1 MMRVSVRSLC
11 EFAARTG
18 SLEFRYTPAPTSE
31 EGMMGHVAVQ
41 QRRPDPYVA
50 EYALKGQCAG
60 LEVSGRVDGYYAN
73 QQECFLEEIKTHRGN
88 VNRIGPGRRDLHWAQ
103 LKVYGA
109 LLCQRDKR
117 DSIALR
123 LTYFEVRDEL
133 ETTED
138 ITFEATELEDYLEE
152 LCRCYISWAKQETAH
167 REARDNALLALSFP
181 HPEFRAGQH
190 SLAKVVYL
198 SAKNA
203 VPLLLQAPTGI
214 GKTVGVLFP
223 ALRAMPEVELDRVF
237 FLTNRNTGRKL
248 GLDGLRIILDSQS
261 LSLPL
266 RVLELSSREAA
277 CDNPDKACH
286 GDSCPLAKGFFDRLP
301 AARQQAVEEGFLTQ
315 STLRRIAGEH
325 NVCRYFLAQEMARW
339 CDVVVAD
346 VNHYYDQFALL
357 YSLTIANEWRVM
369 PLVDEAHN
377 LIDRARGMYSIAL
390 GEAEMLYGIRKV
402 PAPLLKPMSELEIA
416 WASMIRPF
424 LDSDEDIE
432 QRRYYLKS
440 VPEDLNTALYG
451 LISAITDYLTDNP
464 AAAEVQNVLF
474 TALGFLRLA
483 DKFDEHS
490 LCTLEFETFA
500 GSVRAKPGSA
510 KLLIDNLIP
519 ADHLAQRFIDAVST
533 ILFSAT
539 LSPAGYHQDLL
550 GLPQTTNFIDI
561 ESPFAKEQIDLR
573 LVTTI
578 STRHHDREDSLVPIC
593 ARIIAQY
600 KAKPGNYLVYL
611 SSFDYLNTV
620 YKRLGT
626 LAPALR
632 LLRQTPGMPPFER
645 EQFISDI
652 SDTAPSVAFA
662 VLGGVFG
669 EGIDLPGD
677 KLIGVFVATLGL
689 APHDEFHEVLR
700 ERLEARYGRG
710 YDYTYIYPGLQK
722 VIQAAGRLI
731 RTPEDRGVIELI
743 DARYA
748 WKKVRSLLPTWWG
761 I

>member
-1 MMRVSVRSLC
+1 
-11 EFAARTG
+11 
-18 SLEFRYTPAPTSE
+18 
-31 EGMMGHVAVQ
+31 
-41 QRRPDPYVA
+41 
-50 EYALKGQCAG
+50 
-60 LEVSGRVDGYYAN
+60 
-73 QQECFLEEIKTHRGN
+73 
-88 VNRIGPGRRDLHWAQ
+88 
-103 LKVYGA
+103 
-109 LLCQRDKR
+109 
-117 DSIALR
+117 
-123 LTYFEVRDEL
+123 
-133 ETTED
+133 
-138 ITFEATELEDYLEE
+138 
-152 LCRCYISWAKQETAH
+152 
-167 REARDNALLALSFP
+167 
-181 HPEFRAGQH
+181 
-190 SLAKVVYL
+190 
-198 SAKNA
+198 
-203 VPLLLQAPTGI
+203 
-214 GKTVGVLFP
+214 
-223 ALRAMPEVELDRVF
+223 
-237 FLTNRNTGRKL
+237 
-248 GLDGLRIILDSQS
+248 
-261 LSLPL
+261 
-266 RVLELSSREAA
+266 
-277 CDNPDKACH
+277 
-286 GDSCPLAKGFFDRLP
+286 
-301 AARQQAVEEGFLTQ
+301 
-315 STLRRIAGEH
+315 
-325 NVCRYFLAQEMARW
+325 
-339 CDVVVAD
+339 
-346 VNHYYDQFALL
+346 
-357 YSLTIANEWRVM
+357 M

-402 PAPLLKPMSELEIA
+402 PAPLLKPMSELESA

-500 GSVRAKPGSA
+500 GSARAKPGSA

-519 ADHLAQRFIDAVST
+519 ADHLAQRFTDAVST

-539 LSPAGYHQDLL
+539 LSPADYHRDLL
-550 GLPQTTNFIDI
+550 GLPQTTHFIDI
-561 ESPFAKEQIDLR
+561 ESPFAKDQIDLR
-573 LVTTI
+573 LVTNI
-578 STRHHDREDSLVPIC
+578 STRHHDREDSLEPIC
-593 ARIIAQY
+593 ERIIAQY

-620 YKRLGT
+620 YKRLGA

-645 EQFISDI
+645 EQFITDI
-652 SDTAPSVAFA
+652 SDTTPSVAFA

-743 DARYA
+743 DARYG
-748 WKKVRSLLPTWWG
+748 WKKVRSLLPKWWG